1 MEEKLRDP
9 LASSSSAVVKRSSTE
24 GVSQTD
30 KLAMINMVTQHDQ
43 LDSLILVNK
52 QQSTDDQDDITSLAV
67 TDLSTLSH
75 LHDPEVPQ
83 NRQNQGGYVLKVHE
97 VPQLHLAAP
106 LVLDVREQ
114 LLEQPQHCYDA
125 AEDL

>member
-9 LASSSSAVVKRSSTE
+9 LASSSSAVVKRNSTE

-52 QQSTDDQDDITSLAV
+52 QQSTDDQDDIMSLAV
-67 TDLSTLSH
+67 TDLPTLSH
-75 LHDPEVPQ
+75 LHDPEVQ
-83 NRQNQGGYVLKVHE
+83 QHRQNQGEHVLKVQE
-97 VPQLHLAAP
+97 VTQHHLAAP
-106 LVLDVREQ
+106 LVLDVCEQ
-114 LLEQPQHCYDA
+114 LLKQPQHCYDA
-125 AEDL
+125 PEDL